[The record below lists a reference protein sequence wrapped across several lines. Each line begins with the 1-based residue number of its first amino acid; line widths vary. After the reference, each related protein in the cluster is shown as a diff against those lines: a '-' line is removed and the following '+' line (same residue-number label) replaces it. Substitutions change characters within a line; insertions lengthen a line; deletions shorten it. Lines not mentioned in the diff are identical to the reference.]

1 MGGLGLR
8 WGRIENEIIKKLI
21 VLGCRRYSCEWGEE
35 EEAGIVVY
43 GCDFGCLVRA
53 GHLNKGGIL
62 GRMCRQI

>member
-35 EEAGIVVY
+35 EEAGIVVD
-43 GCDFGCLVRA
+43 GSDFWCLVRA
-53 GHLNKGGIL
+53 EHLNNEGI
-62 GRMCRQI
+62 